1 MNLMKKVACFTLPLL
16 VVASATAQLL
26 PNDELS
32 VLTRNAEK
40 GDPISQLALADCYG
54 MGRKGAERN
63 MAKTIYWLEKAA
75 KGTNYEIS
83 KKAGFQLAMLFTF
96 GLGELERPKD
106 GLYWS
111 EKTYRQGETNAM
123 GMCALNH
130 RRLGNI
136 KMAYQY
142 ALAEARWSHD
152 SSKVRKVEA
161 EYEKLLTPAELETC
175 RKEAEAL
182 DPMKMMDARNEEVL
196 IKSLKLIAATGDA
209 QSQYELGMHHLKG
222 EMGLPK
228 SREIALGWFRRAAA
242 SGHQLAKDKV
252 AELATEK

>member
-1 MNLMKKVACFTLPLL
+1 MNLTKMAGCFTLPLL

-32 VLTRNAEK
+32 VLARNAEK

-75 KGTNYEIS
+75 KGTHYEIS

-111 EKTYRQGETNAM
+111 EKAYRQGDTKVM

-152 SSKVRKVEA
+152 TSKVNKVEA
-161 EYEKLLTPAELETC
+161 EYEKLLTPAEREIC

-182 DPMKMMDARNEEVL
+182 DPMRMMDTRGDEVL
-196 IKSLKLIAATGDA
+196 IKSLKLTAATGDA
-209 QSQYELGMHHLKG
+209 QSQ
-222 EMGLPK
+222 
-228 SREIALGWFRRAAA
+228 
-242 SGHQLAKDKV
+242 
-252 AELATEK
+252 